1 MFTPS
6 ISSPPY
12 QILPHS
18 LLEWMRPASAFN
30 KVDLPW
36 PDGASSSVV
45 VPGLNVPD
53 TFLKMGT
60 SWLYPEPR
68 PPVSIPLSMDPTVEI
83 PTVCSAQF
91 TQFRKQSTPSAPSAC
106 QLAVPRCTRAERT
119 GDFHGVR
126 QIFELQVDGRDLW
139 QLLR

>member
-1 MFTPS
+1 VFTPS

-12 QILPHS
+12 QMLPHS

-45 VPGLNVPD
+45 VPGLSVPD
-53 TFLKMGT
+53 TLFKMGT

-68 PPVSIPLSMDPTVEI
+68 PPVSIPLSMDPTVEMSLA
-83 PTVCSAQF
+83 CSVHQDTRTPHTAT
-91 TQFRKQSTPSAPSAC
+91 TQPRGKSTRERMHSNVS
-106 QLAVPRCTRAERT
+106 TAE
-119 GDFHGVR
+119 
-126 QIFELQVDGRDLW
+126 
-139 QLLR
+139 